1 MSFPNK
7 FTSFDKSIL
16 AKISMLILEEAD
28 SISLSEL
35 IKMRLDKFKD
45 ISEFMLALDVLYVLG
60 KIELDESQGM
70 IKYVN

>member
-16 AKISMLILEEAD
+16 AKIGILIMAEEE

-35 IKMRLDKFKD
+35 IEMRLDKFED
-45 ISEFMLALDVLYVLG
+45 ISEFMLALDILYVLG
-60 KIELDESQGM
+60 KIELDETQGM
-70 IKYVN
+70 INYVN

>member
-1 MSFPNK
+1 MPFPNK

-16 AKISMLILEEAD
+16 AKISVLILDGID

-35 IKMRLDKFKD
+35 IEMRLDKFED
-45 ISEFMLALDVLYVLG
+45 ISEFMLALDVLYALG
-60 KIELDESQGM
+60 KIELEESQGM

>member
-16 AKISMLILEEAD
+16 AKISMLILEEID
-28 SISLSEL
+28 TIRLLEL
-35 IKMRLDKFKD
+35 IELRLDKFED
-45 ISEFMLALDVLYVLG
+45 VSELMLALDVLYVLG
-60 KIELDESQGM
+60 KIELDEHLGM

>member
-1 MSFPNK
+1 MAFPNK

-16 AKISMLILEEAD
+16 AKISTLILEDAG

-35 IKMRLDKFKD
+35 IKMRLDKFDD

-60 KIELDESQGM
+60 KIELDESQGI

>member
-16 AKISMLILEEAD
+16 AKISMLILEEVD

-35 IKMRLDKFKD
+35 IQMRLGKFED

-60 KIELDESQGM
+60 KIELEESEGM

>member
-7 FTSFDKSIL
+7 FTSFDESIL
-16 AKISMLILEEAD
+16 AKISMLILDDID

-35 IKMRLDKFKD
+35 IQIRLDKFED
-45 ISEFMLALDVLYVLG
+45 ISEFMLALDVLYALG
-60 KIELDESQGM
+60 KIELEESQGM

>member
-16 AKISMLILEEAD
+16 AKISILILEEAD

-35 IKMRLDKFKD
+35 IEIRLDKFED

-70 IKYVN
+70 INYVN

>member
-1 MSFPNK
+1 MPFPNK

-16 AKISMLILEEAD
+16 AKISMLILEGID

-35 IKMRLDKFKD
+35 IQMRIDKFED

-60 KIELDESQGM
+60 KVEIEESQGV

>member
-1 MSFPNK
+1 M
-7 FTSFDKSIL
+7 KSIL
-16 AKISMLILEEAD
+16 AKISMLILEEID

-35 IKMRLDKFKD
+35 IQIRLDKFED

-60 KIELDESQGM
+60 KVELEEDEGM

>member
-7 FTSFDKSIL
+7 FTSFDRSIL
-16 AKISMLILEEAD
+16 AKISMLIIDEED

-35 IKMRLDKFKD
+35 IDLRLGKFED

-60 KIELDESQGM
+60 KIELDENQGM
-70 IKYVN
+70 INYVN

>member
-7 FTSFDKSIL
+7 FTSFDRSIL
-16 AKISMLILEEAD
+16 AKISMLILEGVD

-35 IKMRLDKFKD
+35 IQMHLDKFED

-60 KIELDESQGM
+60 KVELEESQGM